1 MQACRAKPGGDLV
14 SITTNSALDEIR
26 NHIKSKKG
34 AKGKAFWVGK
44 AGAWSWKRGR
54 DGKISYH

>member
-1 MQACRAKPGGDLV
+1 LV